1 MKALFFLLM
10 ASLLFLPALGQE
22 IVDIYS
28 DLQSCDVTV
37 DGTGKGDLLQVDLST
52 SGKVAQSK
60 ALRIDGPGTW
70 VVIWDR
76 VPSKDGPYKV
86 WAGLFENGTL
96 LSEKSFNFHHGGQVP
111 VKFDVRDFQADSRGS
126 HLLIY
131 SQDLAIVDIYHM
143 LIKDGKALYVARES
157 SLPIS
162 DGIRKIDLDWKQLLE
177 KGEQYLGRIKIVEK
191 ETGQTRAFTSS
202 FLARE
207 DARITD
213 TYEDETGASVTIMG
227 DSLAPFSGT
236 LRFHLSQDGRSLLS
250 LEKRTPVLLKGDD
263 ETVEISWNKTLDPG
277 VYLLGVQLLD
287 SEGELADFTEKVIEA
302 EMRPNLTLAAVK
314 VEEPQESS
322 PNMTLTLGFIGLLT
336 VAGIIY
342 VTRRR
347 S

>member
-1 MKALFFLLM
+1 MKSVFFLLM
-10 ASLLFLPALGQE
+10 ASTLLLPALGQE

-37 DGTGKGDLLQVDLST
+37 EGGKGDLLQVDLS
-52 SGKVAQSK
+52 SLGKIVQSRTL
-60 ALRIDGPGTW
+60 ALDGSGTW
-70 VVIWDR
+70 VVIWDAI
-76 VPSKDGPYKV
+76 PSKDGPYKV
-86 WAGLFENGTL
+86 RAGLFENGTL

-111 VKFDVRDFQADSRGS
+111 VRFDVRDFQADSRGA
-126 HLLIY
+126 HLLVY
-131 SQDLAIVDIYHM
+131 SQDMAIVDIYHM

-177 KGEQYLGRIKIVEK
+177 KGEQYLGRVKIVERVS
-191 ETGQTRAFTSS
+191 GQTRAFTSS

-213 TYEDETGASVTIMG
+213 TYEDETGASATIMG
-227 DSLAPFSGT
+227 DSLVPFSGI
-236 LRFHLSQDGRSLLS
+236 LRFHLSQDGRSLVS
-250 LEKRTPVLLKGDD
+250 QEKRTPVLLKGDD

-277 VYLLGVQLLD
+277 IYQLGVQLLD

-302 EMRPNLTLAAVK
+302 EMRPDLTLAAVK

-322 PNMTLTLGFIGLLT
+322 PNMTLAVGLIGLLAI
-336 VAGIIY
+336 AGIIY
-342 VTRRR
+342 VIRRR
-347 S
+347 R